1 MFDLKVGPYLS
12 PPCQPLPLGPLFLL
26 LQPNHLRLWQHAY
39 SKLQLADN
47 HLLPKLQGKAKRN
60 AWQAKHDELNGDAEK
75 AKTEYVALVEK
86 LKAEHGYD
94 ANKVP
99 EAVGSGN

>member
-1 MFDLKVGPYLS
+1 MSDFETAVQDSQKLTSKPTNEQLLELYALFKIAKGEDIDASPKPGMFDLK
-12 PPCQPLPLGPLFLL
+12 
-26 LQPNHLRLWQHAY
+26 
-39 SKLQLADN
+39 
-47 HLLPKLQGKAKRN
+47 GKAKRN

-75 AKTEYVALVEK
+75 AKAEYVTLVEK

>member
-1 MFDLKVGPYLS
+1 MFDLKVLFS
-12 PPCQPLPLGPLFLL
+12 PLAPHPHPHLFFPFPPAT
-26 LQPNHLRLWQHAY
+26 QNSLRIETDHANPR
-39 SKLQLADN
+39 K
-47 HLLPKLQGKAKRN
+47 QGKAKRN
-60 AWQAKHDELNGDAEK
+60 AWQAKHDELSGDAEK

-86 LKAEHGYD
+86 LKVEHGYD